1 MVQKVEHITAK
12 ANFNQKKIRHLA
24 YIEEKTQEYLTEL
37 DQNDC
42 QDSSIRIS
50 KIQEKSAFTN

>member
-1 MVQKVEHITAK
+1 MVQKSRAHNKK
-12 ANFNQKKIRHLA
+12 ANFNQKIDRHLA

-50 KIQEKSAFTN
+50 KIQEKK